1 MDWNRVEGN
10 WKQVKGN
17 VKRHWGKLTDADLV
31 AIDGRRQELE
41 SKLQERYGYT
51 KDRVRKEID
60 DWYSSTSSQ
69 LSETREELADQID
82 AIRAD
87 IERLTSTVGR
97 MANKQLN
104 RAQDKVIE
112 TANQTEQ
119 AIRQNPLSTV
129 AIAFG
134 LGFLYGVITRR

>member
-1 MDWNRVEGN
+1 MDWNQVEGN
-10 WKQVKGN
+10 WKKVKGN

-31 AIDGRRQELE
+31 AIDGRREELE
-41 SKLQERYGYT
+41 GKIQERYGYT

-60 DWYSSTSSQ
+60 DWYSSMSSQ
-69 LSETREELADQID
+69 LRETREELIDQID

-87 IERLTSTVGR
+87 IESLTATVGR
-97 MANKQLN
+97 IASKQLN
-104 RAQDKVIE
+104 RAQDKVTE
-112 TANQTEQ
+112 TANQAER

-134 LGFLYGVITRR
+134 LGFLYGIFTRR

>member
-1 MDWNRVEGN
+1 MP
-10 WKQVKGN
+10 
-17 VKRHWGKLTDADLV
+17 TP
-31 AIDGRRQELE
+31 
-41 SKLQERYGYT
+41 SP
-51 KDRVRKEID
+51 
-60 DWYSSTSSQ
+60 
-69 LSETREELADQID
+69 ETQELADQID